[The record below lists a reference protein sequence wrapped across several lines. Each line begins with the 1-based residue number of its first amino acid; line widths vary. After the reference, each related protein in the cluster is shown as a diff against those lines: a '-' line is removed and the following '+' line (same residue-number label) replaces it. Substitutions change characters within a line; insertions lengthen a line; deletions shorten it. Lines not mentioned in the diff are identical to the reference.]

1 MSKVIIMGDFH
12 GPYAEEFASTY
23 KKVSSNQKAIKLI
36 GDQIDSNSMSSL
48 TEARNIIDE
57 IFEATK
63 DMKTFCI
70 KSE

>member
-12 GPYAEEFASTY
+12 GPYAEEFDSTY
-23 KKVSSNQKAIKLI
+23 KKVSNKQKAIKLI

-48 TEARNIIDE
+48 KEVRNIIDE
-57 IFEATK
+57 IFKATK